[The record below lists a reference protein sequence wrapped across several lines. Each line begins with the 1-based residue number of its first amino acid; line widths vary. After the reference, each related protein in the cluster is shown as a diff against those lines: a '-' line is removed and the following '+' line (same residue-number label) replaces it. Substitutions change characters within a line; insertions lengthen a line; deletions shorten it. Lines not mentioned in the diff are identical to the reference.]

1 MKKII
6 AVLCAMHSLS
16 TIAAQDAQ
24 DFGFKEYTLG
34 KVKSEL
40 NLKEKNFTCKPTNDY
55 ELCMKVGDKV
65 TETIAG
71 AKLTA
76 IGLKVSD
83 GRIIQVYLKLNTS
96 DYEQVKSAFSVKY
109 GKPFEITDETLQN
122 GFGAKYVSES
132 AKWKQGNSTVG
143 IKQRSGKIDESA
155 ILYSFDKSISDTL
168 KKQEINATKN
178 ASDM

>member
-1 MKKII
+1 MAI
-6 AVLCAMHSLS
+6 VCAMSSLGAV
-16 TIAAQDAQ
+16 AAQDAK
-24 DFGFKEYTLG
+24 DFGFKEYALG
-34 KVKSEL
+34 KAKSEL
-40 NLKEKNFTCKPTNDY
+40 NLKEKKFTCKPTNDY

-83 GRIIQVYLKLNTS
+83 GRIIQVYLTLNTS
-96 DYEQVKSAFSVKY
+96 DYEQVKSALSVKY
-109 GKPFEITDETLQN
+109 GQPFEITDETLQN

-132 AKWKQGNSTVG
+132 SKWKQGDNTVG

-155 ILYSFDKSISDTL
+155 ILYSSEKSISDTL